1 MKVKK
6 RLDETE
12 GNVLEGLLFA
22 LSAKDGKQLWR
33 SSLAANGQTKCI
45 QSSTD
50 GKTIALLTD
59 ADGGRTAD
67 DHVRDRA
74 SELVDVR
81 ELDVRLLGWQQ
92 ALIEHPHARV
102 VGSELDGAVA
112 RQTERFG
119 VRKRHG
125 DQPSSGSTY

>member
-1 MKVKK
+1 MPDV
-6 RLDETE
+6 RRAVRTRLREHAIDGPCQVHCRGTCAPQRRRVAFELDECRR
-12 GNVLEGLLFA
+12 VP
-22 LSAKDGKQLWR
+22 R
-33 SSLAANGQTKCI
+33 GQHH
-45 QSSTD
+45 SVRR
-50 GKTIALLTD
+50 GD

-74 SELVDVR
+74 SEVVDVR
-81 ELDVRLLGWQQ
+81 ELDVRLFGREQ

-102 VGSELDGAVA
+102 VGSKLDRAVA

-125 DQPSSGSTY
+125 D